1 MDLDIRVVGLAA
13 TLALVA
19 LIAGLG
25 LAVSDAQ
32 APELP
37 AILTDGF
44 ALAFTQGVG
53 ELPAACGGGP
63 YSADCTYY

>member
-13 TLALVA
+13 LLALVA

-25 LAVSDAQ
+25 LAVS
-32 APELP
+32 ELP
-37 AILTDGF
+37 TILTDGF

>member
-13 TLALVA
+13 ILALVA

-25 LAVSDAQ
+25 LAVS
-32 APELP
+32 ELP
-37 AILTDGF
+37 TILTDGF

-53 ELPAACGGGP
+53 ELPAARSGGP